1 MPRYFIHFA
10 YKGTDFHGWQRQYN
24 AASVQDSLEH
34 ALSTVLREQIG
45 TTGQGRTDT
54 GVHASSCYAHF
65 DTQQKWHDS
74 AKLIR
79 SLNALLPDSIAV
91 FDVFQVPSE
100 AHARFTAL
108 SRTYEYR
115 MHRGK
120 NPFKVGR
127 STELHFWPESD
138 LIQES
143 IPFFLGKHD
152 FGCFAKVGG
161 NNKTNFCHLTHLSWQ
176 QTKDE
181 AVLRITANRFLR
193 NMVRAITG
201 TLLEVGYKK
210 RLPASIPALLLSGS
224 RSSAGESVPAEG
236 LFLTDV
242 SYPDWVFSQRH
253 V

>member
-1 MPRYFIHFA
+1 MPRYFLHFA
-10 YKGTDFHGWQRQYN
+10 YKGTDFHGWQRQEN
-24 AASVQDSLEH
+24 ATSIQECIEQSL
-34 ALSTVLREQIG
+34 AVVCREQIS

-54 GVHASSCYAHF
+54 GVHAASCYAHF
-65 DTQQKWHDS
+65 DTEQHLHDTE
-74 AKLIR
+74 KLAR

-91 FDVFQVPSE
+91 FEVFKVPSE

-120 NPFKVGR
+120 NPFKTGS
-127 STELHFWPESD
+127 STELHFWPEAD
-138 LIQES
+138 LIQQA

-161 NNKTNFCHLTHLSWQ
+161 NNKTNICDLTHLSWQ
-176 QTKDE
+176 QTNHE
-181 AVLRITANRFLR
+181 AILSITADRFLR

-201 TLLEVGYKK
+201 TLLEVGCHK
-210 RLPASIPALLLSGS
+210 RSPASIPALLSSGS
-224 RSSAGESVPAEG
+224 RSLAGESVSAQG
-236 LFLTDV
+236 LFLTEV
-242 SYPDWVFSQRH
+242 SYPEWVFSHRH